1 MGITPQFSKGAVFDE
16 VMLFQKRLEQAT
28 IFTLQYLGESLAKYA
43 KDNHNYTDRTGNLTN
58 SIDYA
63 VVKDKEIVYYDATN
77 QPGEGAEEALKLA
90 MKIASS
96 LPNKFSLIIVAGMN
110 YAAYVEAKGYNVIL
124 PAELKA
130 KKEFPIVVKELI
142 TKAKQKTLEK
152 FGNVA

>member
-1 MGITPQFSKGAVFDE
+1 MGITPQFSKGAVFNE

-43 KDNHNYTDRTGNLTN
+43 KDNHTYTDQTGNLTN
-58 SIDYA
+58 SIAYA
-63 VVKDKEIVYYDATN
+63 VVKDKEIVYYDATT

-130 KKEFPIVVKELI
+130 KKEFPIVVRELI
-142 TKAKQKTLEK
+142 AKAKQKALEK

>member
-1 MGITPQFSKGAVFDE
+1 MGITPQFSKGAVFNE

-43 KDNHNYTDRTGNLTN
+43 KDNHTYTDQTGNLTN
-58 SIDYA
+58 SIAYA
-63 VVKDKEIVYYDATN
+63 VVKDKEIVYYDATT
-77 QPGEGAEEALKLA
+77 QPGEGAEKALKLA

-130 KKEFPIVVKELI
+130 KKEFPIVVRELI
-142 TKAKQKTLEK
+142 AKAKQKALEK

>member
-1 MGITPQFSKGAVFDE
+1 
-16 VMLFQKRLEQAT
+16 MLFQKRLEQAT

-43 KDNHNYTDRTGNLTN
+43 KDNHTYTDQTGNLTN
-58 SIDYA
+58 SIAYA
-63 VVKDKEIVYYDATN
+63 VVKDKEIVYYDATT

-130 KKEFPIVVKELI
+130 KKEFPIVVRELI
-142 TKAKQKTLEK
+142 AKAKQKALEK